1 MNYTTVSI
9 DTQNLELKDK
19 FFKDL
24 NTHTQTILSDRD
36 KQEAVKNTAAFNMK
50 RVVGR
55 VQNQLI
61 SQISVDTSMDALK
74 EVAKKSSLSE
84 DEKYMT
90 SDNPATKFLMQV
102 QNMIGKQVIGVTA
115 VSLKQFFAKT
125 AY

>member
-1 MNYTTVSI
+1 MNYTTISI
-9 DTQNLELKDK
+9 ETQDIKLKNN
-19 FFKDL
+19 FFNDL
-24 NTHTQTILSDRD
+24 NTHTQTVLSDRD

-50 RVVGR
+50 QVVGR

>member
-1 MNYTTVSI
+1 MNYTTISI
-9 DTQNLELKDK
+9 ETQDIKLKNN
-19 FFKDL
+19 FFNDL
-24 NTHTQTILSDRD
+24 NTHTQTVLSDRD

>member
-1 MNYTTVSI
+1 MDYTTISI
-9 DTQNLELKDK
+9 ETQDIKLKNK
-19 FFKDL
+19 FFNDL
-24 NTHTQTILSDRD
+24 NIHTQTVLSDRD